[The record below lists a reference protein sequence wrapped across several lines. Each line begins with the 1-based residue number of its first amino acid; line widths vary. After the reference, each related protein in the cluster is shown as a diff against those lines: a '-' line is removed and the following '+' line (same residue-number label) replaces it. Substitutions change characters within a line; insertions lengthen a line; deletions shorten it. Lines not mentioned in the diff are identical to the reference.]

1 MIFYPGAL
9 RFRLNSRRMP
19 RRPPKPRKTFVTSP
33 ELTRAAGVSFV
44 TLREWIK
51 RGILPPP
58 LAVVTGRG
66 NLAKYP
72 RHAVSQAGLAR
83 RLRAD
88 GWTLDEIAEH
98 MKTRVWESAVSA
110 PTTGENEPD
119 GNPT

>member
-1 MIFYPGAL
+1 
-9 RFRLNSRRMP
+9 MP
-19 RRPPKPRKTFVTSP
+19 RRPPKPRKTFVTAP
-33 ELTRAAGVSFV
+33 ELEKAANVSFV

-58 LAVVTGRG
+58 LNSVTGRG

-83 RLRAD
+83 RLRSD

-98 MKTRVWESAVSA
+98 MKTRVWDTEA
-110 PTTGENEPD
+110 PAPPASENEPGED
-119 GNPT
+119 PT

>member
-1 MIFYPGAL
+1 
-9 RFRLNSRRMP
+9 MP

-33 ELTRAAGVSFV
+33 ELIKAAGVSFV

-51 RGILPPP
+51 RGIVPPP
-58 LAVVTGRG
+58 LRAVTGRG

-72 RHAVSQAGLAR
+72 QHAVSQAGLAR

-98 MKTRVWESAVSA
+98 MKTRVWDAAAST
-110 PTTGENEPD
+110 PPTGENEPD
-119 GNPT
+119 DDPT